1 MTQLTTTEQVQIEFH
16 YRQSG
21 ATISALLQLRIDVY
35 PIVWSSTE
43 LGYIQSAI
51 ASSENAYA
59 ETTLSGGSLIT
70 EEVDDT
76 AQDITSTSELTS
88 STTTYGDKTK
98 TIKKLPTYQQRLT
111 AYYREVEKLSRVL
124 GVPIH
129 G

>member
-1 MTQLTTTEQVQIEFH
+1 MQLTTTEQTQIQFH
-16 YRQSG
+16 YRQAG

-35 PIVWSSTE
+35 PIDWSTTE
-43 LGYIQSAI
+43 LGYIQNAI
-51 ASSENAYA
+51 ASCESAYA
-59 ETTLSGGSLIT
+59 ETNLGGGNLIT

-76 AQDITSTSELTS
+76 DQDITVTSDLTS

-98 TIKKLPTYQQRLT
+98 TIKKRASYQQRLT